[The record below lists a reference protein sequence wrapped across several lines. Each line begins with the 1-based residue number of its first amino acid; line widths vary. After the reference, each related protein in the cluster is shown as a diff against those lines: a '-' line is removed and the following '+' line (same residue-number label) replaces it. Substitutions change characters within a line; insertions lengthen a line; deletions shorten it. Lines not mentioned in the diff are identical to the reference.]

1 MRLARSAVAMSE
13 DAVHDA
19 YSDVPIP
26 LVPGMGLNDGMPRAR
41 PRTQHLGF
49 VNGIPGPFD
58 NFTNRP
64 RPATARAGKPAAR
77 PTSAAS
83 TAAPWEKH
91 DPSWGHLGRPRT
103 ARADPPARPSAP
115 GAQPAW
121 IAYAGVTL
129 QFSGY
134 FEDLETTVR
143 TGLPRV
149 RKCVITFHL
158 EDATFD
164 IREPRGVNSG
174 IVQGPILRRGRHPG
188 PDGEPLDPSR
198 VTPGTDARVYG
209 RVYRILSCDAFTR
222 RFLEREGIDVPA
234 DLPFPAVRDPPPP
247 EGQFRSAPSVAR
259 ANFDV
264 APDEEASLPAPAE
277 EGRSG
282 AFSVSTPIY
291 APGSATLQAMALKES
306 KGRQFLELDGRV
318 LRFFATG
325 EGARPGGDDAR
336 MARTSRAYVLHYF
349 LADDTVE
356 VIEALPRNSGM
367 GEFSKIL
374 RRQKLPKPEGGYGV
388 GIRPASEDT
397 MRRGRRAFYHW
408 RELKIGGTVNS
419 YGVLLTLRDCDEHTR
434 EWYAAELG
442 MKEADLAPM
451 PPPAGPAP
459 VKRAPPPPHVSGIGS
474 DADSLESCYR
484 LVPKPPKTVDYDS
497 WAMNQGQVMRF
508 TATIVPK
515 PGREVNEIDRER
527 AFVASFHLED
537 STLSVYE
544 PPVPNSGLPGG
555 PFLQRRATKKPGSN
569 VYLRARDMRVGA
581 VIEVSGRLMRLNAA
595 DEATFLIMERR
606 PAEFPLSDAAAVA
619 AKLRRSVEAL
629 GKPAAD
635 ELRRRAAIEDVKL
648 GGGGAMALDR
658 GSFLEVMCGAPGL
671 DDDAGADPQSL
682 MTLWRSLDKHGFDPE
697 ATRTPADVEPRAK
710 DEEYVKIEHLFRVLG
725 VEF

>member
-1 MRLARSAVAMSE
+1 MSE

-64 RPATARAGKPAAR
+64 RPATARAGKPVAR

-318 LRFFATG
+318 LDSSPRVRVLDPAATTR
-325 EGARPGGDDAR
+325 EW
-336 MARTSRAYVLHYF
+336 
-349 LADDTVE
+349 
-356 VIEALPRNSGM
+356 
-367 GEFSKIL
+367 
-374 RRQKLPKPEGGYGV
+374 
-388 GIRPASEDT
+388 
-397 MRRGRRAFYHW
+397 RGRRARTCCTISW
-408 RELKIGGTVNS
+408 RT
-419 YGVLLTLRDCDEHTR
+419 TR
-434 EWYAAELG
+434 
-442 MKEADLAPM
+442 
-451 PPPAGPAP
+451 
-459 VKRAPPPPHVSGIGS
+459 
-474 DADSLESCYR
+474 
-484 LVPKPPKTVDYDS
+484 
-497 WAMNQGQVMRF
+497 
-508 TATIVPK
+508 
-515 PGREVNEIDRER
+515 
-527 AFVASFHLED
+527 
-537 STLSVYE
+537 
-544 PPVPNSGLPGG
+544 
-555 PFLQRRATKKPGSN
+555 
-569 VYLRARDMRVGA
+569 
-581 VIEVSGRLMRLNAA
+581 
-595 DEATFLIMERR
+595 
-606 PAEFPLSDAAAVA
+606 
-619 AKLRRSVEAL
+619 
-629 GKPAAD
+629 
-635 ELRRRAAIEDVKL
+635 
-648 GGGGAMALDR
+648 
-658 GSFLEVMCGAPGL
+658 
-671 DDDAGADPQSL
+671 
-682 MTLWRSLDKHGFDPE
+682 WR
-697 ATRTPADVEPRAK
+697 
-710 DEEYVKIEHLFRVLG
+710 
-725 VEF
+725 

>member
-1 MRLARSAVAMSE
+1 MSE

-41 PRTQHLGF
+41 PRTASRLRERHPRPVRQLR
-49 VNGIPGPFD
+49 
-58 NFTNRP
+58 NRP

-83 TAAPWEKH
+83 TAARREKH

-103 ARADPPARPSAP
+103 ARGPPRAPLRPRRAARL
-115 GAQPAW
+115 
-121 IAYAGVTL
+121 AYAGVTL

-198 VTPGTDARVYG
+198 VAPGTDARVYG

-222 RFLEREGIDVPA
+222 RFLEREGVDVPA

-259 ANFDV
+259 ANF
-264 APDEEASLPAPAE
+264 APDEEALLPAPAE
-277 EGRSG
+277 EGRSE

-527 AFVASFHLED
+527 SFVASFHLED

-595 DEATFLIMERR
+595 DEATFLMMERR